1 MFVAHSV
8 SSQLCLL
15 ASVGTACGTSSSTR
29 TVTVTKTR
37 TVTTTTAA
45 PPTDGSTV
53 GGGTAISSTTPR
65 CHTSQLGF
73 TFATNGA
80 AGSILIVGTLHNHSQ
95 AACSLFGYPGIGLL
109 GKDGSSLPANVERS
123 RGSVL
128 PPGVTEHAVVLKPGG
143 AAEFFASFSD
153 VGNSA
158 CPVAAKLQVTP
169 PNAYSHLTVAF
180 GFSPVRRERSM
191 SRRCSRP
198 ACSNPRRHASG

>member
-1 MFVAHSV
+1 HTDATRGKSPARLVPRVSSRSGLIHLVPACPVVAWARRRARGGLGNRYETATPASSCCGTLRTMGVRRTLSVFVA
-8 SSQLCLL
+8 LGLL

-109 GKDGSSLPANVERS
+109 GKDGSSLPANVER
-123 RGSVL
+123 
-128 PPGVTEHAVVLKPGG
+128 
-143 AAEFFASFSD
+143 
-153 VGNSA
+153 
-158 CPVAAKLQVTP
+158 
-169 PNAYSHLTVAF
+169 
-180 GFSPVRRERSM
+180 
-191 SRRCSRP
+191 
-198 ACSNPRRHASG
+198 